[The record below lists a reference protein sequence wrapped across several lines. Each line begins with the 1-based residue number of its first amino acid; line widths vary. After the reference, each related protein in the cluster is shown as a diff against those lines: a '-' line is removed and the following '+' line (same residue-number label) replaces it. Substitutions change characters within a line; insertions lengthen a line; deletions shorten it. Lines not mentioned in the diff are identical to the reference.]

1 MANGPSSPFP
11 QDSTWTDTYL
21 LVLGIFTAANVVIII
36 LDATLWQG
44 SSNVVAYYNNL
55 VDYFGGAAPFS
66 ILIAALI
73 TAAWRFFMLK
83 SERIRQYLIQQGREE
98 GVEEGRKVGIAEGRE
113 VGIAEGREQQ
123 AREDKAYVERMRAA
137 FERGEDFDEPPPWER
152 R

>member
-11 QDSTWTDTYL
+11 HDSTWTDTYL
-21 LVLGIFTAANVVIII
+21 LVLGIFTGANVVIFI
-36 LDATLWQG
+36 LDAALWQG
-44 SSNVVAYYNNL
+44 GSNVVAYYNNL

-66 ILIAALI
+66 ILFAALV
-73 TAAWRFFMLK
+73 TAGWRSFMLK
-83 SERIRQYLIQQGREE
+83 SERIRKHLIQQGHEE
-98 GVEEGRKVGIAEGRE
+98 GVEEGRR
-113 VGIAEGREQQ
+113 QQ

>member
-21 LVLGIFTAANVVIII
+21 LVLGIFTGANVVIFI
-36 LDATLWQG
+36 LDAALWQG
-44 SSNVVAYYNNL
+44 GSNVVAYYNNL

-66 ILIAALI
+66 ILFAALV
-73 TAAWRFFMLK
+73 TAAWRSVMLR
-83 SERIRQYLIQQGREE
+83 SERIRKHLIQQGHEE
-98 GVEEGRKVGIAEGRE
+98 GVEEGRK

-137 FERGEDFDEPPPWER
+137 FERGENFDEPPPWER

>member
-21 LVLGIFTAANVVIII
+21 LVLGIFTGANVALFI

-44 SSNVVAYYNNL
+44 GSNVVAYYSNL

-66 ILIAALI
+66 ILIAALV

-83 SERIRQYLIQQGREE
+83 SERIRQHLYQRGRED
-98 GVEEGRKVGIAEGRE
+98 GVEEGRK
-113 VGIAEGREQQ
+113 QQ
-123 AREDKAYVERMRAA
+123 AREDKAYMERMRDAL
-137 FERGEDFDEPPPWER
+137 ERGEDFDEPPPWER